1 MNNLTLRNRI
11 KTYNIYHVKP
21 NSEKGFNFGYILAIP
36 DNMKN
41 GARLIVESN
50 NREKS
55 NEEELTE
62 SAEESIIEIG
72 KILLETNSPAIVPIL
87 PSLESG
93 IPYFQQLSRECFSN
107 SLEDRYKRIDIQVV
121 KIIEDA
127 KNKIMNFTKSEVA
140 DKIFLKGYSSS
151 GVFAQ
156 RFALLHPNIIDSLC
170 IGGAIGSI
178 PMPLEEY
185 IGEKLKY
192 PIGISDFKEI
202 TGTNFDKE
210 AYQKI
215 KFNYYVGEKESETK
229 SQTRKDE
236 FGNFA
241 PMHDMSYMHRSI
253 PNEIGNALRRIFG
266 IDMITRFKNQIKVY
280 RDNGYNITT
289 KIYPGKYHNRINGQN
304 GLMNDADED
313 ILNFYNKIEENSRGI
328 FLKQLRE
335 QTVNLNDINKKDSL
349 QTNTEKSL

>member
-1 MNNLTLRNRI
+1 MNNLTLINRI
-11 KTYNIYHVKP
+11 KTYNIYYIKP
-21 NSEKGFNFGYILAIP
+21 NFEKGFNFGYILAVP
-36 DNMKN
+36 DKMEDET
-41 GARLIVESN
+41 RLIVESN
-50 NREKS
+50 NLEKS
-55 NEEELTE
+55 NETELIE
-62 SAEESIIEIG
+62 SAYDSVIEIG
-72 KILLETNSPAIVPIL
+72 RTLFETNAPAIVPIL
-87 PSLESG
+87 PSLKSG
-93 IPYFQQLSRECFSN
+93 MPYFQQLSRECFSN
-107 SLEDRYKRIDIQVV
+107 DLEHRYKRIDLQVFN
-121 KIIEDA
+121 IIEDA
-127 KNKIMNFTKSEVA
+127 KNNIMELTKRKVA

-178 PMPLEEY
+178 PIPLVEY
-185 IGEKLKY
+185 MGEKLKY

-202 TGTNFDKE
+202 TGTNFEIEDYK
-210 AYQKI
+210 KI

-241 PMHDMSYMHRSI
+241 PMHDMSYMHRSTT
-253 PNEIGNALRRIFG
+253 NEMGNTLRRIFG
-266 IDMITRFKNQIKVY
+266 IDMMNRFKNQIKVY
-280 RDNGYNITT
+280 IDNGYNITT

-304 GLMNDADED
+304 GLMNDADDD

-328 FLKQLRE
+328 FLKHLRE
-335 QTVNLNDINKKDSL
+335 QPVNLNDINKKDSL